1 MEKYSVLMSLY
12 YKEDPEYF
20 RRAVDSMLSQTVKPD
35 EILIVKDGA
44 VTAELEGV
52 LEELC
57 AKAPDIITVIG
68 YEENRGLGF
77 ALGFGTERVRNELV
91 ARMDTDDISLPER
104 CELQLEFFEKYPE
117 TDIVGGMME
126 EFVGDE
132 KNIIGKRTVPLTDD
146 EIREYMKERCPFNH
160 ITVMYKR
167 SAVMAAGGYRD
178 WFFNED
184 YYLWLRMYLSSCRFA
199 NIPKTLALARVGED
213 MYRRRG
219 GIKYF
224 KSEARLQKFMLEN
237 KIIGYPV
244 YISNVVK
251 RLVVQVLLPNRLRGW
266 VFKKFARESGG
277 REE

>member
-12 YKEDPEYF
+12 YKEKPEYF
-20 RRAVDSMLSQTVKPD
+20 RRAVSSMLSQTVKPD
-35 EILIVKDGA
+35 EILIVKDGP
-44 VTAELEGV
+44 VTAELEEV

-57 AKAPDIITVIG
+57 AAASDIITVIG

-77 ALGFGTERVRNELV
+77 ALSFGSERTRNELV

-104 CELQLEFFEKYPE
+104 CELQLGFFDEHPE

-132 KNIIGKRTVPLTDD
+132 KNIIGKRTVPLTDA

-167 SAVMAAGGYRD
+167 SAVVAAGGYRD

-184 YYLWLRMYLSSCRFA
+184 YYLWLRMYLSGCRFA
-199 NIPKTLALARVGED
+199 NIPKTLALARVGDD

-237 KIIGYPV
+237 KIIGYTT
-244 YISNVVK
+244 YMLNLVK
-251 RLVVQVLLPNRLRGW
+251 RLIVQVLLPNSLRGW
-266 VFKKFARESGG
+266 VFKKFARESQG
-277 REE
+277 RE